1 MLGRQQLDRPQQV
14 GQALL
19 PGDPPDEDDQ
29 RPVGVDAER
38 RAPSSA
44 ASGEVS
50 RTQPEV
56 SIPLCTTWTRS
67 GSMSG
72 YDRRMSARIPPL
84 TAITAWAP
92 RNAVRSQN
100 DDTA

>member
-1 MLGRQQLDRPQQV
+1 MIRPTKTTSGRSGSIPIART
-14 GQALL
+14 A
-19 PGDPPDEDDQ
+19 
-29 RPVGVDAER
+29 
-38 RAPSSA
+38 SA
-44 ASGEVS
+44 AAGEVS
-50 RTQPEV
+50 RTQPAV

-84 TAITAWAP
+84 TAMTAWAP
-92 RNAVRSQN
+92 TNAVRSQN